1 MEREVKV
8 PTALTLNRVPLAIVG
23 LALAGAYYPVLSYMI
38 LQWYSDPN
46 YSHGFIV
53 PLVSGYMLYQNRE
66 ALKEVALTPSA
77 WGLPVIVIGLLAFL
91 VGYLGTEYFI
101 MRISFLIVLAGI
113 ILFLFGKALLRGI
126 SVPFGYLF
134 FMVPLPYILYDAV
147 AFPLK
152 LMVAKYSVM
161 FLHALG
167 VVVWRDGNIIMF
179 PNIELEVADA
189 CSGMRSLFSL
199 LALAVAL
206 AYFTQKTKVRALIL
220 ALSSIPIAIL
230 ANSIRVIVTGILAK
244 HFGSKAAEG
253 FFHEFAGLAVFAMA
267 MAMLIGVGVLLRKAG
282 KDDKQA

>member
-1 MEREVKV
+1 M
-8 PTALTLNRVPLAIVG
+8 ALNRVPLAIVG
-23 LALAGAYYPVLSYMI
+23 FVLAGAYYPVLSYMI

-53 PLVSGYMLYQNRE
+53 PVVSGYMLYQNRV
-66 ALKEVALTPSA
+66 ALKEVILSPSA

-91 VGYLGTEYFI
+91 AGYLGTEYFT
-101 MRISFLIVLAGI
+101 MRVSFLIVLAGI
-113 ILFLFGKALLRGI
+113 ILFLFGKMAFKAV
-126 SVPFGYLF
+126 SMPFGYLF
-134 FMVPLPYILYDAV
+134 FMVPLPYIVYDAV

-152 LMVAKYSVM
+152 LMVAKYSVL
-161 FLHALG
+161 FLQAVG

-206 AYFTQKTKVRALIL
+206 AYFTQKTGFKRLIL
-220 ALSSIPIAIL
+220 ALTAIPIAIA
-230 ANSIRVIVTGILAK
+230 ANSIRVITTGILAK

-267 MAMLIGVGVLLRKAG
+267 FAMLVAVGVLLRKAG